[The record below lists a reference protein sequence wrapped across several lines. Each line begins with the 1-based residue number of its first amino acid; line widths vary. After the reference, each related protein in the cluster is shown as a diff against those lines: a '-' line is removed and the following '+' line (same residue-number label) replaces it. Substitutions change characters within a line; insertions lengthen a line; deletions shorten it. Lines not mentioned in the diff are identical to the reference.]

1 LLVLNKEDATL
12 AIVDAHSRDGGVSII
27 DIAAKKVTQTLNVQT
42 KRSNR
47 LKFTPDGKMV
57 FISDLDAGELVVLN
71 TATRKEI
78 KRLKLGKSL
87 EGILMVPDG
96 SRAYVAVTGDNNI
109 AMIDLKTLELT
120 GRLSTGS
127 GPDGMAWVER
137 K

>member
-1 LLVLNKEDATL
+1 
-12 AIVDAHSRDGGVSII
+12 
-27 DIAAKKVTQTLNVQT
+27 VQT

-47 LKFTPDGKMV
+47 LKFTPDGKTV

-109 AMIDLKTLELT
+109 AIIDLKTLELTTLELT

-127 GPDGMAWVER
+127 NSDEMAWVER